1 LRFDLTPSHPA
12 RFLHNAAQRDRAI
25 RQFRRRTMVHL
36 HAPDALY
43 SVPVTTAL
51 EDDARWRAMTDRVTT
66 DTGPFVI
73 AVSTTGIYCRVG
85 CPARQPL
92 RKNVLFFDSV
102 EEARS
107 AGFRACKR
115 CHPDDQPDLHA
126 T

>member
-1 LRFDLTPSHPA
+1 
-12 RFLHNAAQRDRAI
+12 
-25 RQFRRRTMVHL
+25 MVHL
-36 HAPDALY
+36 YAADDPNTI
-43 SVPVTTAL
+43 PVTTAL
-51 EDDARWRAMTDRVTT
+51 EDDARWLAMTVRDTSE
-66 DTGPFVI
+66 TGPFVI

>member
-1 LRFDLTPSHPA
+1 
-12 RFLHNAAQRDRAI
+12 
-25 RQFRRRTMVHL
+25 MVHL
-36 HAPDALY
+36 HAADDLY
-43 SVPVTTAL
+43 SVSVTTAL
-51 EDDARWRAMTDRVTT
+51 EDDARWRAMTSRDISE
-66 DTGPFVI
+66 TGPFVI
-73 AVSTTGIYCRVG
+73 AVSSTGIYCRVS